1 MLLAID
7 TATDTIGL
15 AVTDGDRIL
24 AEEVWVASR
33 HATVELAPEA
43 ARLLR
48 RLGVQEDQL
57 RGIALTIGPGS
68 FTGLRIGL
76 AFAKGLAFGRGLK
89 VVAVPTLDV
98 LAFGQPSRAEP
109 MLAMLRAGRERWAA
123 AWYKWGKRGWTAE
136 GEARLIQERDVLN
149 LLERPTYL
157 CGEFQPDERKS
168 LGKARNVRL
177 APPELS
183 MRRPAVLAQIGWERL
198 PTRRAGD
205 ALRLVPIYPAP
216 LEREAA

>member
-15 AVTDGDRIL
+15 AVTDGGRIL

-48 RLGVQEDQL
+48 RRGVRADQL
-57 RGIALTIGPGS
+57 RGIALAIGPGS
-68 FTGLRIGL
+68 YTGLRIGL
-76 AFAKGLAFGRGLK
+76 AFAKGLAFGRGLS

-98 LAFGQPSRAEP
+98 LAFGQPSRPEP
-109 MLAMLRAGRERWAA
+109 MLAMLRAGRGRWAA
-123 AWYKWGKRGWTAE
+123 AWYKWSKRAWKAE
-136 GEARLIQERDVLN
+136 GEARLIEDRDVPDM
-149 LLERPTYL
+149 LERPTYL
-157 CGEFQPDERKS
+157 CGEFQAEERAS
-168 LGKARNVRL
+168 FGKIRNARL
-177 APPELS
+177 APVELS

-198 PTRRAGD
+198 PTRRASD
-205 ALRLVPIYPAP
+205 PLRLVPIYALP
-216 LEREAA
+216 LERVAG

>member
-15 AVTDGDRIL
+15 AVTDGGRIL
-24 AEEVWVASR
+24 AEQIWVASR

-48 RLGVQEDQL
+48 RIGMHEDEL

-68 FTGLRIGL
+68 YTGLRIGL
-76 AFAKGLAFGRGLK
+76 AFAKGLAFGRGIN

-98 LAFGQPSRAEP
+98 MAFGQPSRPEP
-109 MLAMLRAGRERWAA
+109 MLAMLRAGRGRWAA
-123 AWYKWGKRGWTAE
+123 AWYKWGKRGWKAE
-136 GEARLIQERDVLN
+136 GEASLIEDREVVE
-149 LLERPTYL
+149 LLDRPTYL
-157 CGEFQPDERKS
+157 CAEFQPEERKS
-168 LGKARNVRL
+168 FGKARNARL
-177 APPELS
+177 SPPELS

-205 ALRLVPIYPAP
+205 SLRLVPIYPP
-216 LEREAA
+216 PFERRPA

>member
-15 AVTDGDRIL
+15 AVTDGGRIL
-24 AEEVWVASR
+24 AEQIWVASR
-33 HATVELAPEA
+33 HATVELAPET

-48 RLGVQEDQL
+48 RIDAHEDEL

-68 FTGLRIGL
+68 YTGLRVGL
-76 AFAKGLAFGRGLK
+76 AFAKGLAFGRGLN

-98 LAFGQPSRAEP
+98 LALGQPSRPEP
-109 MLAMLRAGRERWAA
+109 MLAMLRAGRGRWAA
-123 AWYKWGKRGWTAE
+123 AWYKWGKRGWKAE
-136 GEARLIQERDVLN
+136 GEASLIEDQAVVEMLD
-149 LLERPTYL
+149 RPTYL
-157 CGEFQPDERKS
+157 CGEFQLEERKS
-168 LGKARNVRL
+168 LGKIRNARL

-198 PTRRAGD
+198 PTRRASD
-205 ALRLVPIYPAP
+205 SLRLVPIYPPPFEGRPA
-216 LEREAA
+216 

>member
-15 AVTDGDRIL
+15 GVTDGDRIL
-24 AEEVWVASR
+24 AEQVWVASR

-48 RLGVQEDQL
+48 RLGVREDQL
-57 RGIALTIGPGS
+57 NGLALTIGPGS
-68 FTGLRIGL
+68 YTGLRIGL
-76 AFAKGLAFGRGLK
+76 AFAKGLAFGRGLS

-98 LAFGQPSRAEP
+98 LALGQPPRPEP
-109 MLAMLRAGRERWAA
+109 MLALLRAGRGRWAA
-123 AWYKWGKRGWTAE
+123 AWYKWGKRTWSVE
-136 GEARLIQERDVLN
+136 GEARLIEDRDILGM
-149 LLERPTYL
+149 LERPTYL
-157 CGEFQPDERKS
+157 CGEFQPEERKS
-168 LGKARNVRL
+168 LGKTRNARL

-198 PTRRAGD
+198 AKRRAGD
-205 ALRLVPIYPAP
+205 PLRLVPIYAQP
-216 LEREAA
+216 LKGAAA